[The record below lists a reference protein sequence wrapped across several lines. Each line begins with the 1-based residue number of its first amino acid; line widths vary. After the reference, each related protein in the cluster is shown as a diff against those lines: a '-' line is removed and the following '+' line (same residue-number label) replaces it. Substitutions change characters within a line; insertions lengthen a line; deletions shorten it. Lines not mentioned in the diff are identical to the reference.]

1 MAFSEISLR
10 LPNLS
15 SFGTTSQKRDSGSP
29 DAAHLNANAAGSNTQ
44 MALVPVSTEVC
55 NQFEHSE
62 QIRSS
67 PSISKTDDNKRF
79 ASLHSYVKECQI
91 TSPLDVATRSHSSLS
106 VKHMTSQTIFH
117 VFHEWSKKLLIY
129 KIVQVLKTLFMQK
142 YFCINLMVNNY
153 MHN

>member
-62 QIRSS
+62 QIRSP
-67 PSISKTDDNKRF
+67 PSISKTDDNKRC

-91 TSPLDVATRSHSSLS
+91 TSPVDVATRSHSSLS
-106 VKHMTSQTIFH
+106 VAINIWLHKLFFTFFMNEVKNYGSIKLCKFWKHYLCKNIF
-117 VFHEWSKKLLIY
+117 V
-129 KIVQVLKTLFMQK
+129 
-142 YFCINLMVNNY
+142 
-153 MHN
+153 